1 MTMDEELLN
10 DDRFPQL
17 SQTRQSEIIA
27 RHCKGVEKLILG
39 AQSKKEAAGIGE
51 RACRQFADE
60 CQSEMVQSALMER
73 VQLMVEKYWGK

>member
-17 SQTRQSEIIA
+17 SQTWQSEIIA
-27 RHCKGVEKLILG
+27 RRCRGVQQLIRG
-39 AQSKKEAAGIGE
+39 AQSRTEAVRVADG
-51 RACRQFADE
+51 ACRQFADE
-60 CQSEMVQSALMER
+60 CQSEMGQRALMER